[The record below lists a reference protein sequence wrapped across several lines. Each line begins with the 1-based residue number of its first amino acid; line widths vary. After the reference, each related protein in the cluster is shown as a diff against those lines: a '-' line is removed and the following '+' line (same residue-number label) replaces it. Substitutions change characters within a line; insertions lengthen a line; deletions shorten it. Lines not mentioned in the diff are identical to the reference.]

1 MPCHA
6 MPCNKT
12 QNVGLERKRREGEV
26 KKGCDLLLCRDF
38 EFVGK
43 VCRIILEPSYMGHK
57 DAKRQGQISLG
68 RNADT
73 KGSNSVVKPWEIK
86 VD

>member
-1 MPCHA
+1 
-6 MPCNKT
+6 MPCNIT
-12 QNVGLERKRREGEV
+12 RNVGLERKRREGEV
-26 KKGCDLLLCRDF
+26 KKGCDWLTCRGF
-38 EFVGK
+38 ELVRK
-43 VCRIILEPSYMGHK
+43 VCRIALEPLYMGQK

-73 KGSNSVVKPWEIK
+73 KGSNSVVKPWETE